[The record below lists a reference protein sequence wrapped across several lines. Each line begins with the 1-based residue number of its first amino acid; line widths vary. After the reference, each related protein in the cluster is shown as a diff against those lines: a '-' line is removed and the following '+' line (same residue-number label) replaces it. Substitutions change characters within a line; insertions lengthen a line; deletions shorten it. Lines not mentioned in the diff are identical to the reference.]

1 MQFEHIVVV
10 NDPSQAGVPLTKSEL
25 WQGLVRRVEDPL
37 AFIENL
43 DDATILNRG
52 ENWLTRELWF
62 GKLCVRDKVTLE
74 PERQVRYDTEASE
87 QHSGG
92 TLTMTIETPA
102 PGVMFVRFVY
112 STPLPDSAPT
122 ETDAGDAYFA
132 PWVKSAYQQA
142 DIDTIL
148 RIRELAAAGAFGSG
162 LS

>member
-10 NDPSQAGVPLTKSEL
+10 NDPNQGGEPLTRSEL

-37 AFIENL
+37 SFVESL
-43 DDATILNRG
+43 DKAAILDRG
-52 ENWLTRELWF
+52 PNWVARELWF
-62 GKLCVRDKVTLE
+62 GDLCVRDKVLLD
-74 PERQVRYDTEASE
+74 PENQVRYETEASE
-87 QHSGG
+87 QHMGG
-92 TLTMTIETPA
+92 TLTMTIEAPA

-112 STPLPDSAPT
+112 STPLPDTAPT

-148 RIRELAAAGAFGSG
+148 RIRELAAAGEFGSG
-162 LS
+162 HC

>member
-10 NDPSQAGVPLTKSEL
+10 NDPSQAGAPLSRAEL

-37 AFIENL
+37 SFVESL
-43 DDATILNRG
+43 DKATIIARG
-52 ENWLTRELWF
+52 DNWITRELWF

-74 PERQVRYDTEASE
+74 PENTVRYDTEASD

-92 TLTMTIETPA
+92 TLTMSIEAPA

-112 STPLPDSAPT
+112 STPLPDSAPA

-132 PWVKSAYQQA
+132 PWAKSAYQQA

-148 RIRELAAAGAFGSG
+148 PIRELAAAGELGHGAS
-162 LS
+162 